1 MTVSGG
7 RNVTVMDNTFAN
19 NGAWGTLFVPYPDS
33 DKPVLGQTCKGTG
46 GFAMKGFGCVYEPE
60 GDALLGNT
68 FVNDGYFA
76 NPSNSDF
83 GQIVL
88 NTGIPSNC
96 FSGNDAPAG
105 SAPANLEQLQPT
117 CGVPITSTN
126 SDNTL
131 LGQVLCDTGFGS
143 CPAGATYPKAT
154 GVVLIPRAHRPSDH
168 AQPVPRRAGQR
179 LVPRLID
186 PVGVRSGTDCGG
198 SGVPC
203 AVCS

>member
-1 MTVSGG
+1 
-7 RNVTVMDNTFAN
+7 
-19 NGAWGTLFVPYPDS
+19 
-33 DKPVLGQTCKGTG
+33 
-46 GFAMKGFGCVYEPE
+46 MKGFGCVYDPE

-68 FVNDGYFA
+68 FVNDGYFG
-76 NPSNSDF
+76 NPSQLGLRADRA
-83 GQIVL
+83 QRRD
-88 NTGIPSNC
+88 P
-96 FSGNDAPAG
+96 
-105 SAPANLEQLQPT
+105 EQLLLGQRRARRQRAGQPGAAQPT
-117 CGVPITSTN
+117 CGGRSPATN
-126 SDNTL
+126 PDDTL

-154 GVVLIPRAHRPSDH
+154 GVVMHPPAHRPSDH